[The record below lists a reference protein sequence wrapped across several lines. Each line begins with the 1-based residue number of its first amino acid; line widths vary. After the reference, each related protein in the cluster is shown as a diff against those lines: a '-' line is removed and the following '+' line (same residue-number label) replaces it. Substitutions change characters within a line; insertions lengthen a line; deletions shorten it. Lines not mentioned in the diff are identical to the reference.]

1 MWTLLA
7 WLSSMQKG
15 IQEHTHGYSRF
26 WSQPWLSLI
35 FLLPLS
41 LNTLS
46 WCRCVGWALIFFSVK
61 RDPLVRDFIDISW
74 GASLYQWMSRN
85 WTQFLISFTQ
95 VSAYVCKI
103 FVRPYSESDPKSE
116 TPMIEII
123 AKVGLLKS
131 WQSKERHDITVW
143 SS

>member
-1 MWTLLA
+1 
-7 WLSSMQKG
+7 
-15 IQEHTHGYSRF
+15 
-26 WSQPWLSLI
+26 
-35 FLLPLS
+35 
-41 LNTLS
+41 
-46 WCRCVGWALIFFSVK
+46 
-61 RDPLVRDFIDISW
+61 
-74 GASLYQWMSRN
+74 MSRN